1 MKIFMCYYYMVKY
14 FMDIIAQAT
23 EILRKPIGWIELDL
37 TFDLSKWKEEAK
49 LAASFLVP
57 HREGGGHNGW
67 RSCCIHGQSVEHT
80 GTDLNASLESY
91 HWTELSMLTPT
102 ITNFWK
108 SIPTERFA
116 RLRFMELGAG
126 GFIDPHCDAPNGVK
140 NTDIDMMDY
149 IIPINVAITH
159 PTECYMELKQYGRV
173 PWSEG
178 KMFVVNITDTHSV
191 SNPSTQPRMHM
202 IAHCVVGNKK
212 TEFSELIV
220 RSYGKN

>member
-1 MKIFMCYYYMVKY
+1 MNCIE
-14 FMDIIAQAT
+14 QAT
-23 EILRKPIGWIELDL
+23 RILRKPIGWIELDL
-37 TFDLSKWKEEAK
+37 TIDLEVWKKESQSIREH
-49 LAASFLVP
+49 LVE
-57 HREGGGHNGW
+57 HREGEGHSNW
-67 RSCCIHGQSVEHT
+67 RSCCLHGLGIDITSTNDSAPMDH
-80 GTDLNASLESY
+80 Y
-91 HWTELSMLTPT
+91 HWTKLTKLCPT
-102 ITNFWK
+102 ITAFWK
-108 SIPTERFA
+108 SFPTERFA

-126 GFIDPHCDAPNGVK
+126 GFIDPHCDAPNGVR

-149 IIPINVAITH
+149 IIPINVAIAH
-159 PTECYMELKQYGRV
+159 PTECYMELEQYGRV

-220 RSYGKN
+220 RSHGKN